1 MFPYHLGHFSLNM
14 LQFVRGPLKV
24 RCLELNV
31 VSSTEII
38 TTFPNIPLKGEK
50 VIAAHSEIGVGE
62 GVGESCLNHHGI
74 ASFDKF
80 SLFV

>member
-1 MFPYHLGHFSLNM
+1 M
-14 LQFVRGPLKV
+14 
-24 RCLELNV
+24 

-50 VIAAHSEIGVGE
+50 VIAVHSEIGVGE
-62 GVGESCLNHHGI
+62 GVGESCLNHHGM